1 MPKLTLINRL
11 PLILTLAFITGCS
24 SCTFEL
30 RSEVTN
36 FTRNQGGSGAQ
47 HVFVDREAGFTDDVV
62 LAVTGAPS
70 GVTATYEPP
79 AIAGDVGIVHLA
91 IDETAATGDTTL
103 TVVGTAP
110 GGQTDSV
117 EIPLSILGADTED
130 FGVDASP
137 LSSAVAAGGS
147 AEIEVDLQWHG
158 PFADDVDLECQGLPA
173 DVTCSFADNPVP
185 NGQDFTTLT
194 IDAASTAV
202 DGEYAVVINAE
213 AGTQAKAT
221 AILLLVGD
229 GAAGDDD
236 DSAGDD
242 DDSAGDDDDSAGD
255 DDDSAGDDDDSAGD
269 DDDSAGDDDDSA
281 ATGSFAV
288 RSEVTNFSINQ
299 TMAGSMTV
307 YVDRSGGHDA
317 PVTLSASADTGLT
330 VSFEEAAPI
339 GGAAVLILEVD
350 SSGAT
355 GNSTIAVTGDDG
367 ASTSS
372 ANFPVTV
379 NSATFPDYV
388 LKVNTHSQE
397 LVAGGSDGFANIEVQ
412 WGGSFSEDVVLTC
425 DAPTEITCVLG
436 MGTVS
441 HPNTDSAVTL
451 TVAASAAS
459 GVYPIQV
466 EGLGDS
472 ISKLVSFQVVV
483 P

>member
-1 MPKLTLINRL
+1 MPNITLLNRL

-91 IDETAATGDTTL
+91 IAETAPMGETTL

-137 LSSAVAAGGS
+137 LISAVAAGAS
-147 AEIEVDLQWHG
+147 AEVNVDLQWHG
-158 PFADDVDLECQGLPA
+158 PFADDADLECQGLPA
-173 DVTCSFADNPVP
+173 DVTCTFADNPVP
-185 NGQDFTTLT
+185 NGQDATTLT

-202 DGEYAVVINAE
+202 DGEYAVIINAE

-221 AILLLVGD
+221 AILLVVGD
-229 GAAGDDD
+229 GAV
-236 DSAGDD
+236 
-242 DDSAGDDDDSAGD
+242 
-255 DDDSAGDDDDSAGD
+255 GDDDDSAGD

-281 ATGSFAV
+281 AVGSFAV

-299 TMAGSMTV
+299 DMAGSMTV

-317 PVTLSASADTGLT
+317 PVTLSASADAGLT

-339 GGAAVLILEVD
+339 GGAAVLVLEVD

-355 GNSTIAVTGDDG
+355 GNSTITVTGDDG

-379 NSATFPDYV
+379 NTATFPDYV

-397 LVAGGSDGFANIEVQ
+397 LAAGGSDGFANVMVQ
-412 WGGSFSEDVVLTC
+412 WGGSFSEDVALTC
-425 DAPTEITCVLG
+425 NAPAEITCALG
-436 MGTVS
+436 MSTVT

-451 TVAASAAS
+451 TVAASAPS

>member
-1 MPKLTLINRL
+1 MPKLTLLNRL

-30 RSEVTN
+30 RSEVSN

-137 LSSAVAAGGS
+137 LLSTVAAGGS
-147 AEIEVDLQWHG
+147 AEVEVDLQWHG
-158 PFADDVDLECQGLPA
+158 PFADDADLECQGLPA

-185 NGQDFTTLT
+185 NGQDVTTLT

-202 DGEYAVVINAE
+202 DGEYAVIINAE

-221 AILLLVGD
+221 AILLVVGD

-242 DDSAGDDDDSAGD
+242 DDSAGDDDDSA
-255 DDDSAGDDDDSAGD
+255 
-269 DDDSAGDDDDSA
+269 A
-281 ATGSFAV
+281 AGSFAV

-299 TMAGSMTV
+299 DMAGSMTV

-317 PVTLSASADTGLT
+317 PVTLSASADAGLA
-330 VSFEEAAPI
+330 VSFEEAAPT
-339 GGAAVLILEVD
+339 GGAAVLILQVD
-350 SSGAT
+350 SSGST

-397 LVAGGSDGFANIEVQ
+397 LVAGGSDGWADIEVQ
-412 WGGSFSEDVVLTC
+412 WGGSFTDDVVLSC
-425 DAPTEITCVLG
+425 VSPTEITCVLG
-436 MGTVS
+436 VGTVE
-441 HPNTDSAVTL
+441 HPNTASNIQL
-451 TVAASAAS
+451 TVSSAATS

-466 EGLGDS
+466 EGLADS